1 MDIDFISKMRNIL
14 LETKAAIL
22 KTLMQENEDFKS
34 AVEDMGVKD
43 LGDVASTDIDC
54 RTLEVIGHQD
64 KLRLNKVEA
73 ALVRLENDK
82 YGICAKCNKKI
93 SMARLEAIPYAVFCI
108 DCKTQAENKRH

>member
-1 MDIDFISKMRNIL
+1 MDVDFISNMRQVL
-14 LETKAAIL
+14 LKTKEGIL
-22 KTLMQENEDFKS
+22 KTLMHENEDFRA

-54 RTLEVIGHQD
+54 RILEVVGHQD

-108 DCKTQAENKRH
+108 ECKTETERKRH